1 MVSTLLASLMFVFAA
16 FGVQLYSG
24 KLGKCNDF
32 SIANKSDCH
41 GKFSMISKITYDTF

>member
-41 GKFSMISKITYDTF
+41 GNLFP

>member
-1 MVSTLLASLMFVFAA
+1 MFVFAA

-41 GKFSMISKITYDTF
+41 GMLLHNHFEITELLRNTRVIT